1 MYRTVSC
8 LVEQHAAW
16 VVPLAGLVCWVSLH
30 TALRLNRQSLDS
42 TGPARTAWLCAASFC
57 AGAGIWCTHFIGMLG
72 YDPGLAV
79 GYRIDG
85 TLVSLVVAVSAVL
98 AAFVV
103 VRARG
108 RVLGAAGAGLV
119 LGLGVAVMHVVG
131 TLSIQVPGVL
141 VWDRTLLCGALASGC
156 VLATAAFAL
165 HRHPRM
171 GQSRIGVATVL
182 TAAVAFLHF
191 TAMAAVEVVPDL
203 TVAETAPS
211 LPRLALSAGIT
222 ATMLSILGFGV
233 LALFA
238 DRMRRANAALRASE
252 AALRLSEERLALAVD
267 ADGLWD
273 LTLTTGEMWLSDRW
287 QTMLGYEPGELEG
300 HVRTWARLVH
310 PEDEARARRLLG
322 DHLEGRSAV
331 YECEHRLRRKDGGW
345 CWVLARGKV
354 VTRGASGQP
363 VRVVGLQFDTTLRR
377 EAERRIAHMALHDAL
392 TGLPNR
398 VLFRERLNEQLA
410 KAPVPEHAFAVLAC
424 DLDRFKAVNDTYGHP
439 AGDALLKVIA
449 DRLRG
454 VVRASDTIARLGGD
468 EFAIILCQID
478 GPQSAE
484 LVARRLIEAVERP
497 VDLGSFV
504 ASVGISIG
512 IATTPEEGD
521 ADDLFKKADIA
532 LYRAKAEGRNTFRY
546 HLPGMDTAIASRGSL
561 EGDLRAA
568 LRGGGLSL
576 HYQPI
581 LGAGDEVLRGFEALL
596 RWQHPELGAIPPAE
610 FIPMA
615 EEIGQIVPLGEWALR
630 EACREA
636 STWPSDLRVSVN
648 VSAVQLRQPGLEQA
662 VLGALAA
669 ASLAPDRLELEITE
683 SVLIQDSEAS
693 MACLHRLRALGVRIA
708 LDDFGTGYSSLSYL
722 RRFPFDRIKI
732 DRSFVRDIA
741 DPDTAAIVRAIVGIA
756 GRLGA
761 AVTAEGVETAD
772 QFRCVRE
779 QSCTE
784 VQGFLFGR
792 PLPAAEIARMIVE
805 SGAGRRAA

>member
-1 MYRTVSC
+1 MYRMFNC
-8 LVEQHAAW
+8 LVEQHAVW

-42 TGPARTAWLCAASFC
+42 EGRARWAWLLAASFC

-72 YDPGLAV
+72 YDPGLSV
-79 GYRIDG
+79 DYRIDG
-85 TLVSLVVAVSAVL
+85 TLVSLIIAVSAVL

-103 VRARG
+103 VRVGSRL
-108 RVLGAAGAGLV
+108 LGAIGAGLV
-119 LGLGVAVMHVVG
+119 LALGVAAMHVVG
-131 TLSIQVPGVL
+131 MLSIQVPGVL
-141 VWDRTLLCGALASGC
+141 VWDKTLLCGAVGSGC
-156 VLATAAFAL
+156 ILSAAAFAA
-165 HRHPRM
+165 HRHPRTM
-171 GQSRIGVATVL
+171 HAPILVATVL
-182 TAAVAFLHF
+182 TASVAFLHF
-191 TAMAAVEVVPDL
+191 TAMAAVEIVPDL
-203 TVAETAPS
+203 TFAEAAPS

-222 ATMLSILGFGV
+222 AIMLSILGFGV

-273 LTLTTGEMWLSDRW
+273 ITLATGEMWLSDRW
-287 QTMLGYEPGELEG
+287 HMMLGYAPGELEG
-300 HVRTWARLVH
+300 HTGTWERLVH
-310 PEDEARARRLLG
+310 PEDRARTLRLLN

-331 YECEHRLRRKDGGW
+331 YECEHRLLRKDGTW
-345 CWVLARGKV
+345 CWVMARGKV
-354 VTRGASGQP
+354 VTRTPSGHP
-363 VRVVGLQFDTTLRR
+363 ARIVGLQFDTTVRR

-398 VLFRERLNEQLA
+398 VLFRERLNDQIA
-410 KAPVPEHAFAVLAC
+410 RAPAQGHGFAVLAC

-449 DRLRG
+449 DRLRS
-454 VVRASDTIARLGGD
+454 VVRATDTIARLGGD

-484 LVARRLIEAVERP
+484 LVAQRLIEAVERP

-504 ASVGISIG
+504 AGVGISIG
-512 IATTPEEGD
+512 IATAPDERD

-546 HLPGMDTAIASRGSL
+546 YLPGMDAGVASRSGL
-561 EGDLRAA
+561 ERDLRAA
-568 LRGGGLSL
+568 LRTGAFSL
-576 HYQPI
+576 RYQPVF
-581 LGAGDEVLRGFEALL
+581 GAEDAVLRGFEALL
-596 RWQHPELGAIPPAE
+596 RWQHPGLGPISPAE
-610 FIPMA
+610 FIPIA
-615 EEIGQIVPLGEWALR
+615 EENGQIVPLGEWALR

-636 STWPSDLRVSVN
+636 SRWPDDLRVSVN

-669 ASLAPDRLELEITE
+669 ASLAATRLELEITE
-683 SVLIQDSEAS
+683 SVLIRDSEAS

-732 DRSFVRDIA
+732 DRSFIRDIA
-741 DPDTAAIVRAIVGIA
+741 DPDTAAIVRAIVGI
-756 GRLGA
+756 GTRLGA

-772 QFRCVRE
+772 QLRQVRD
-779 QSCTE
+779 QNCTE

-792 PLPAAEIARMIVE
+792 PVPAEEAARIIE
-805 SGAGRRAA
+805 GSAGRRAA